1 MRSSIHFPNLPKQQ
15 HLSSTTD
22 LLVQCIGVKKLF
34 KTATEIV
41 ADMLRTENRL
51 LTDAHHE
58 YILGYLKSEAASELV
73 QSLKEGDYD
82 DDPMAFWDLLE
93 AYTAPRGVKLISGA
107 LGPSHAQVLSYL
119 DVLFHAP
126 GYPGVDDKLSSDLLD
141 WWTTV
146 ADDLQDGVDQ
156 GLQEARQNLANA
168 VLNVY
173 NRLKWP
179 SPNESANWD
188 SDDRSE
194 FQVFR
199 RDSQDLLL
207 SAFPTLGIEL
217 IDLFRQKAVVALNAN
232 DWTDLETACFC
243 LAQLSEAIDG
253 DDEAV
258 THLDSI
264 FRSEKFAVVC
274 LNSDQLPNKTRQ
286 TLVDMLGKYQMFFE
300 QNTNLLPQVL
310 TFLFSSLNISSCTN
324 TASRSIGFLCKSC
337 RQALVTEIPVFLR
350 IFTEFQQNSAATTQ
364 SLERV
369 VEGIAAVVQALP
381 SEEAKA
387 PYLDELLK
395 PFFVQTASARDDA
408 QRGDVESAYN
418 RGHLALRCIAGIGR
432 GLRSDQDGIIDLES
446 EETTSNDNTFWEAH
460 DVQAQL
466 CQCLMVYLDGFP
478 SDHTIVEGVCEVLK
492 AGFTETTGPFVL
504 KPANIALYLTS
515 IPLGTAGAADVTM
528 GTASSFLASYQST
541 PMKIQE
547 EAALLF
553 VHVYWAF
560 SLMTQNPEQNDPE
573 VSNSSIAFLTRS
585 LPKYHEV
592 LFALTSAPP
601 PPASHIAVA
610 LNGNSQTAPIL
621 QTILNFVTNTLG
633 SQEPLPLRSAAQFW
647 TGVLNLPSSTDTLT
661 NASRAIH
668 EYLPSLCHVL
678 VTQLSGLCARSD
690 IAHLCEVLKKIIF
703 KFQGHARPHLTASL
717 ASVGGPIDQSSPAGT
732 LSKEKE
738 RFLAML
744 IGARGGST
752 TQEIV
757 RSYWV
762 SCRGAGFAYT

>member
-1 MRSSIHFPNLPKQQ
+1 
-15 HLSSTTD
+15 
-22 LLVQCIGVKKLF
+22 VKKLS
-34 KTATEIV
+34 KTATESV

-82 DDPMAFWDLLE
+82 DDPMAFWDLLDS
-93 AYTAPRGVKLISGA
+93 YTAPRSVKLISGA

-119 DVLFHAP
+119 DVLFHGP

-141 WWTTV
+141 WWTAA
-146 ADDLQDGVDQ
+146 ADDLQDGVEE

-179 SPNESANWD
+179 SPNESADWD
-188 SDDRSE
+188 ADDRSE
-194 FQVFR
+194 FHIFR
-199 RDSQDLLL
+199 RDTQDFLL

-217 IDLFRQKAVVALNAN
+217 IDLFRQKAITALNAN

-253 DDEAV
+253 DEEAI
-258 THLDSI
+258 THLDAI
-264 FRSEKFAVVC
+264 FSSEKFAVVC

-310 TFLFSSLNISSCTN
+310 TFLFSALNISSCTN
-324 TASRSIGFLCKSC
+324 TASRSIGFLSKSC
-337 RQALVTEIPVFLR
+337 RQALVTEIPVFLK
-350 IFTEFQQNSAATTQ
+350 IFTEFQQSSAATTQ

-408 QRGDVESAYN
+408 QRGDVESAHT

-446 EETTSNDNTFWEAH
+446 EETASEDNTFWETH
-460 DVQAQL
+460 DIQAQL

-478 SDHTIVEGVCEVLK
+478 LDHTIVEGICEVLK

-515 IPLGTAGAADVTM
+515 IPLGTAGAADITM
-528 GTASSFLASYQST
+528 GTASSFLASYQIT

-560 SLMTQNPEQNDPE
+560 SLMMQNTEHNDPE

-601 PPASHIAVA
+601 PPASHIAAA
-610 LNGNSQTAPIL
+610 LNGNSQTGPIL

-647 TGVLNLPSSTDTLT
+647 TGVLNLPSSIDTLT
-661 NASRAIH
+661 NVSRAIH

-690 IAHLCEVLKKIIF
+690 IVHLSEVLKKIVF
-703 KFQGHARPHLTASL
+703 KFQGQARPHLTASL
-717 ASVGGPIDQSSPAGT
+717 ASVGGPSDQSSPAGT
-732 LSKEKE
+732 LSKENE

-744 IGARGGST
+744 IGARGGSST

-762 SCRGAGFAYT
+762 RCRGAGFAYT